1 MKKVNKFIENNLL
14 GLLITI
20 FLVGILSLVLL
31 IITSNKYEDDIARLE
46 IENKKLEYRNK
57 ELMASVEALQTQL
70 NNAYDIEC
78 EWYEDFY
85 YEHSSEVG
93 AYE

>member
-78 EWYEDFY
+78 GWYEDFY

>member
-46 IENKKLEYRNK
+46 IENKKLEYNNK
-57 ELMASVEALQTQL
+57 ELMNSVEILL
-70 NNAYDIEC
+70 NDKEAKC
-78 EWYEDFY
+78 HCGWYEDFY
-85 YEHSSEVG
+85 YEHSAEVG

>member
-85 YEHSSEVG
+85 YEHSAEVG